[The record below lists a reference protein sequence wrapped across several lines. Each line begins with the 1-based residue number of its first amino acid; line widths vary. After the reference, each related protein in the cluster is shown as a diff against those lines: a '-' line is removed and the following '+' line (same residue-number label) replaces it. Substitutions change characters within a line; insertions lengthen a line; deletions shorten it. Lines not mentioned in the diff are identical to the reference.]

1 MTSGSERIV
10 EDVACTLCGCTCDDI
25 NVHVA
30 RNRVVEAERA
40 CFLARPWFLK
50 QNEATPPA
58 CEIEGKPVAYEAAV
72 ARAAEILE
80 QSDAPLLYGLS
91 RSSTRGQRAAIALAD
106 HLGAAVDTTASRR
119 HAASIMALQRVGEST
134 CSLGEARSR
143 CDLVVYWGS
152 NPVDTHPRHLERYSV
167 DALGAFLDGRKRT
180 LVVVDVKETATSER
194 ADLFLKIDRGKDFEA
209 LWALRALVAGR
220 TLPPGFD
227 VGAPQ
232 APLVELAERM
242 RGCGSGIVFFGHGLA
257 LGSTVK
263 AATHTSGTGVANVEA
278 LLLLV
283 TELNKYVRFYARRMR
298 VLGDVA
304 GADSVLCWQTGFP
317 FSVSL
322 NRGYPRYSPGEF
334 SASEMLQ
341 RRETDAVLFVG
352 SAGAADLHP
361 EAREALNETPSVA
374 LDPPF
379 QEHPTFRPSVLFRT
393 AVYGV
398 HAPGTAYR
406 MDEIPIPLK
415 AFLPTTLPRDED
427 VLDDLLLSLRKQG
440 LAAAPLRQGA
450 RA

>member
-1 MTSGSERIV
+1 VTNGSERIV

-25 NVHVA
+25 GVHVA

-40 CFLARPWFLK
+40 CVLARPWFLK

-58 CEIEGKPVAYEAAV
+58 CEIEGEPVSYEAAV

-80 QSDAPLLYGLS
+80 QADAPVLYGLS

-106 HLGAAVDTTASRR
+106 HLGAVVDTTASRR

-143 CDLVVYWGS
+143 CDLVIYWGS
-152 NPVDTHPRHLERYSV
+152 NPVETHPRHLERYSV
-167 DALGAFLDGRKRT
+167 DAPGELLNGRKRT
-180 LVVVDVKETATSER
+180 LVVIDVKETATSQR

-209 LWALRALVAGR
+209 LWALRALIAGR
-220 TLPPGFD
+220 SLPAEFD
-227 VGAPQ
+227 VGVPHAQ
-232 APLVELAERM
+232 LVELADRM
-242 RGCGSGIVFFGHGLA
+242 KSCGSGIVFFGHGLA
-257 LGSTVK
+257 LGGTDK

-283 TELNKYVRFYARRMR
+283 TELNLHVRFYARRMR

-322 NRGYPRYSPGEF
+322 NRGYPRYSPGEY

-361 EAREALNETPSVA
+361 AAKKALRDLPTIA

-379 QEHPTFRPSVLFRT
+379 QERPTFRPTVLFRT

-415 AFLPTTLPRDED
+415 AFLSTKLPCDED
-427 VLDDLLLSLRKQG
+427 VLDDLLLSIREQQLP
-440 LAAAPLRQGA
+440 APEKRGA
-450 RA
+450 KR